1 MPTISPGARP
11 SPTRFSAT
19 LANPKMAG
27 AGVKAGANRVSMASG
42 RSFAYTPPVPR
53 TTNPPL
59 PAGAMPKPPA
69 PFGKRLA
76 YKTEPSPSLT
86 IATRLVP
93 QEHAPS
99 EIVKPD
105 GADWPDRKSTRL
117 NSSHLGS
124 SYAVFFLKKI
134 IKSGT
139 NTLHG
144 SVFDHLG
151 HDVLNAGAFFLATRT
166 PYRQND
172 VFFSLG
178 GPVLIPHLSD
188 RRTKSLF

>member
-53 TTNPPL
+53 TPNPPL
-59 PAGAMPKPPA
+59 PSGAMPKPPA

-76 YKTEPSPSLT
+76 YKTEPPPSLT

-105 GADWPDRKSTRL
+105 GADWRSEEHTSELQSPCNLVCRL
-117 NSSHLGS
+117 LLEKKTKPTGHAIGGAGHMTVARADHRR
-124 SYAVFFLKKI
+124 YPAHAKPHACAVAAQ
-134 IKSGT
+134 S
-139 NTLHG
+139 
-144 SVFDHLG
+144 
-151 HDVLNAGAFFLATRT
+151 AM
-166 PYRQND
+166 
-172 VFFSLG
+172 
-178 GPVLIPHLSD
+178 
-188 RRTKSLF
+188 